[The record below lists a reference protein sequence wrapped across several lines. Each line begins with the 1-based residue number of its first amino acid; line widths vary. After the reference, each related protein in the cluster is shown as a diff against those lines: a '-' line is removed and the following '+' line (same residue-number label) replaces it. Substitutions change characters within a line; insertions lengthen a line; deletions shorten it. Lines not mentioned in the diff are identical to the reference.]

1 MAFARASIEVATV
14 RGVSRCIHVDLGS
27 RLARWRQGVARRASD
42 VARRWAAPPVLPPRL
57 WSHRHQIL
65 RLVLWANI
73 PPVAVLVLLHHQD
86 RASLALVSLVGC
98 LAALATL
105 SRGSRV
111 LRATLVSVGLMAC
124 AGLAAYASTGP
135 QRFAYFVV
143 MTASIA
149 LYRSW
154 PVLAVACVFGIGEE
168 LVLGT
173 VGLALVGALFMLIVG
188 SGGLIAWSMDVR
200 RYPLEEGPDETQAA
214 NRLRRAIQ
222 QGELVLHYQ
231 PKFDLR
237 TRRIVGVEALVRWL
251 LPGQEMVF
259 PDVFIGVAER
269 AGIMK
274 PLTFAVLDLALRQFR
289 AWDERGLTLP
299 MAVNL
304 TASILDDN
312 DFPDQLCAALEAVF
326 VAPAG
331 LALELTESVVMA
343 KPDRTLNILE
353 RLSEMGFQLA
363 IDDFGTGYSSLAYLG
378 RLPVDEIKID
388 RSFVMKMST
397 SEGDRTI
404 VQASIDLAHKFGKRV
419 VAEGVEDTTTLRL
432 LEEMGCDQA
441 QGYLISR
448 PLPAEHLARWLESW
462 VPPALLAA

>member
-1 MAFARASIEVATV
+1 M
-14 RGVSRCIHVDLGS
+14 
-27 RLARWRQGVARRASD
+27 
-42 VARRWAAPPVLPPRL
+42 
-57 WSHRHQIL
+57 
-65 RLVLWANI
+65 
-73 PPVAVLVLLHHQD
+73 
-86 RASLALVSLVGC
+86 VSLVAG
-98 LAALATL
+98 LAVLATL
-105 SRGSRV
+105 SRGTRV

-154 PVLAVACVFGIGEE
+154 PVLAVACVFGIGEQI
-168 LVLGT
+168 VLGSL
-173 VGLALVGALFMLIVG
+173 GLASVGALFMLIVG
-188 SGGLIAWSMDVR
+188 SGALIAWSMDVR

-214 NRLRRAIQ
+214 NRLRRGIQ
-222 QGELVLHYQ
+222 HGELVLHYQ

-237 TRRIVGVEALVRWL
+237 TRRIVGVEALVRWSP
-251 LPGQEMVF
+251 PGQELVF
-259 PDVFIGVAER
+259 PDAFIGVAER

-274 PLTFAVLDLALRQFR
+274 PLTFAVLDLALGQYR
-289 AWDERGLTLP
+289 AWDDIGLTLP
-299 MAVNL
+299 MAINL
-304 TASILDDN
+304 TASILEDT
-312 DFPDQLCAALEAVF
+312 DFPDQLCAALEARSVS
-326 VAPAG
+326 PAG
-331 LALELTESVVMA
+331 VALELTESVVMA
-343 KPDRTLNILE
+343 KPERTQHILK
-353 RLSEMGFQLA
+353 RLSAMGFQLA

-388 RSFVMKMST
+388 RSFVQKMST
-397 SEGDRTI
+397 SDGDRTI
-404 VQASIDLAHKFGKRV
+404 VQASIELAHKFGKRV

-448 PLPAEHLARWLESW
+448 PLPAGPLTVWLENW

>member
-1 MAFARASIEVATV
+1 
-14 RGVSRCIHVDLGS
+14 
-27 RLARWRQGVARRASD
+27 
-42 VARRWAAPPVLPPRL
+42 VARRWGNPPVLPPRL
-57 WSHRHQIL
+57 WLHRHQIL

-73 PPVAVLVLLHHQD
+73 PPVSVLVLLHRQD
-86 RASLALVSLVGC
+86 LRSLRLVVLV
-98 LAALATL
+98 AALAVLATII
-105 SRGSRV
+105 RGSRL
-111 LRATLVSVGLMAC
+111 LRATLVSIGLMTC
-124 AGLAAYASTGP
+124 AGLAAYASSGP

-143 MTASIA
+143 IAASIA

-154 PVLAVACVFGIGEE
+154 PVVALACVFGIAEE
-168 LVLGT
+168 LVLGS
-173 VGLALVGALFMLIVG
+173 VGLASIGALFMLIVG
-188 SGGLIAWSMDVR
+188 AGALIAWTMDVR
-200 RYPLEEGPDETQAA
+200 HYPLEEGPDETQAA

-222 QGELVLHYQ
+222 HGELILHYQ

-237 TRRIVGVEALVRWL
+237 TRRVVGVEALVRWL
-251 LPGQEMVF
+251 PPGQELVF
-259 PDVFIGVAER
+259 PDAFIGVAER

-299 MAVNL
+299 MAINL
-304 TASILDDN
+304 TASILDDS
-312 DFPDQLCAALEAVF
+312 DFPLQLCASLEAVL

-331 LALELTESVVMA
+331 IALELTESVVMA
-343 KPDRTLNILE
+343 KPARTLAILE

-378 RLPVDEIKID
+378 RFPMDEIKID
-388 RSFVMKMST
+388 RSFVLKMST

-404 VQASIDLAHKFGKRV
+404 VRASIDLAHKFGKLV

>member
-1 MAFARASIEVATV
+1 MNPASRPA
-14 RGVSRCIHVDLGS
+14 L
-27 RLARWRQGVARRASD
+27 WRQGVARASD
-42 VARRWAAPPVLPPRL
+42 AARRWAAPPVLPPRL

-73 PPVAVLVLLHHQD
+73 PPVSVLVLLHRED
-86 RASLALVSLVGC
+86 RQSLLLVLLVAG
-98 LAALATL
+98 LAVLATF
-105 SRGSRV
+105 SRGTRL

-124 AGLAAYASTGP
+124 AGLVAFASTGP
-135 QRFAYFVV
+135 QQFAYLAV
-143 MTASIA
+143 MTASVA

-154 PVLAVACVFGIGEE
+154 AVLAIACSLGIGVE
-168 LVLGT
+168 LLLGS
-173 VGLALVGALFMLIVG
+173 AWAAAIGALFMLIIG
-188 SGGLIAWSMDVR
+188 AGELTAWSMDVR

-214 NRLRRAIQ
+214 NRLRRGIH

-251 LPGQEMVF
+251 PPGQELLF
-259 PDVFIGVAER
+259 PDAFIGVAER

-274 PLTFAVLDLALRQFR
+274 PLTFAVLDLALRQYR
-289 AWDERGLTLP
+289 AWYDGGLRLP
-299 MAVNL
+299 MAINL
-304 TASILDDN
+304 TASILDDD
-312 DFPDQLCAALEAVF
+312 DFPIQLVAALELGSVSSS
-326 VAPAG
+326 G
-331 LALELTESVVMA
+331 ISLELTESVVMA
-343 KPDRTLNILE
+343 KPDRTQHILR
-353 RLSEMGFQLA
+353 RLSAMGFQLA

-388 RSFVMKMST
+388 RSFVQKMST
-397 SEGDRTI
+397 SDGDRTI
-404 VQASIDLAHKFGKRV
+404 VQASIELAHKFGKRV
-419 VAEGVEDTTTLRL
+419 VAEGVEDTTTLHL

-448 PLPAEHLARWLESW
+448 PLPAEQLARWLEAW

>member
-1 MAFARASIEVATV
+1 
-14 RGVSRCIHVDLGS
+14 
-27 RLARWRQGVARRASD
+27 

-86 RASLALVSLVGC
+86 PASLALVSLVGG

-105 SRGSRV
+105 SRGTRV

-154 PVLAVACVFGIGEE
+154 PVLAVACVFGVGEE
-168 LVLGT
+168 LALGT
-173 VGLALVGALFMLIVG
+173 VGLASVGALFMLIVG
-188 SGGLIAWSMDVR
+188 AGGLIAWSMDVR

-222 QGELVLHYQ
+222 HGELVLHYQ

-251 LPGQEMVF
+251 PPGEELVF
-259 PDVFIGVAER
+259 PDAFIGVAER

-274 PLTFAVLDLALRQFR
+274 PLTFAVLDLALRQYR
-289 AWDERGLTLP
+289 AWYDRGLRMP
-299 MAVNL
+299 MAINL
-304 TASILDDN
+304 TASILDDEA
-312 DFPDQLCAALEAVF
+312 FPVQLAAALEVGS
-326 VAPAG
+326 VSSSG
-331 LALELTESVVMA
+331 ISLELTESVVMA
-343 KPDRTLNILE
+343 KPDRTQHILK
-353 RLSEMGFQLA
+353 RLSAMGFQLA

-388 RSFVMKMST
+388 RSFVLRMST

-432 LEEMGCDQA
+432 LEVMGCDQA

>member
-1 MAFARASIEVATV
+1 
-14 RGVSRCIHVDLGS
+14 
-27 RLARWRQGVARRASD
+27 
-42 VARRWAAPPVLPPRL
+42 VARRWGNPPVLPPRL

-73 PPVAVLVLLHHQD
+73 PPVAVLVLLHRQD
-86 RASLALVSLVGC
+86 RLSLLLVFLLAGLAVLATVSRGPRLLRAALVSL
-98 LAALATL
+98 
-105 SRGSRV
+105 
-111 LRATLVSVGLMAC
+111 GLMAC
-124 AGLAAYASTGP
+124 AGLAAYASSGP
-135 QRFAYFVV
+135 QRFAYLAV
-143 MTASIA
+143 MTASVA

-154 PVLAVACVFGIGEE
+154 AVLAVACGFGIGIE
-168 LVLGT
+168 LLLGST
-173 VGLALVGALFMLIVG
+173 GAAALGALFMLIIG
-188 SGGLIAWSMDVR
+188 AGELTAWSMDVR
-200 RYPLEEGPDETQAA
+200 RYPLDEGPDETHAA

-222 QGELVLHYQ
+222 NGELVLHYQ

-251 LPGQEMVF
+251 PPGLELVF

-312 DFPDQLCAALEAVF
+312 DFPDQLCAALEALF

-331 LALELTESVVMA
+331 IALELTESVVMA

-388 RSFVMKMST
+388 RSFVLKMST

-448 PLPAEHLARWLESW
+448 PLPAEHLAQWLESW

>member
-1 MAFARASIEVATV
+1 
-14 RGVSRCIHVDLGS
+14 
-27 RLARWRQGVARRASD
+27 
-42 VARRWAAPPVLPPRL
+42 VLPPRL

-73 PPVAVLVLLHHQD
+73 PPVAVLVGLHGQD
-86 RASLALVSLVGC
+86 RQSTLLVILVAGLAV
-98 LAALATL
+98 LATW
-105 SRGSRV
+105 SRGTRL
-111 LRATLVSVGLMAC
+111 LRATLVSVSLMAC
-124 AGLAAYASTGP
+124 AGLVAYASKGP
-135 QRFAYFVV
+135 QQFAYLAV
-143 MTASIA
+143 MTASVA

-154 PVLAVACVFGIGEE
+154 AVLAVACAFGIGMEF
-168 LVLGT
+168 VLGSA
-173 VGLALVGALFMLIVG
+173 GAAAIGALFMLIIG
-188 SGGLIAWSMDVR
+188 AGELTAWSMDVR

-214 NRLRRAIQ
+214 NRLRRAIH

-237 TRRIVGVEALVRWL
+237 TRRVVGVEALVRWL
-251 LPGQEMVF
+251 PPGQELVF
-259 PDVFIGVAER
+259 PDAFVGVAER

-289 AWDERGLTLP
+289 VWDKRGRTLP
-299 MAVNL
+299 MAINL

-312 DFPDQLCAALEAVF
+312 DFPDELCAALEAALVS
-326 VAPAG
+326 PAG
-331 LALELTESVVMA
+331 IALELTESVVMA
-343 KPDRTLNILE
+343 KPDRTMDILE
-353 RLSEMGFQLA
+353 RLSAMGFQLA
-363 IDDFGTGYSSLAYLG
+363 VDDFGTGYSSLAYLG

-397 SEGDRTI
+397 NDGDRTI

-448 PLPAEHLARWLESW
+448 PLPAEQIARWLENW

>member
-1 MAFARASIEVATV
+1 
-14 RGVSRCIHVDLGS
+14 
-27 RLARWRQGVARRASD
+27 
-42 VARRWAAPPVLPPRL
+42 VLPPRL

-73 PPVAVLVLLHHQD
+73 PPVAVLVLLHGQD
-86 RASLALVSLVGC
+86 LRSLRLVVLV
-98 LAALATL
+98 AALAVLATL
-105 SRGSRV
+105 IRGSRL
-111 LRATLVSVGLMAC
+111 LRATLVSIGLMAC

-135 QRFAYFVV
+135 QRLAYFVV

-188 SGGLIAWSMDVR
+188 SGALIAWSMDVR

-214 NRLRRAIQ
+214 NRLRRGIHH
-222 QGELVLHYQ
+222 GELILHYQ

-251 LPGQEMVF
+251 PPGQELLF
-259 PDVFIGVAER
+259 PDAFIGVAER

-274 PLTFAVLDLALRQFR
+274 PLTFAVLDLALQQYR
-289 AWDERGLTLP
+289 AWYDRGLRLP
-299 MAVNL
+299 MAINL
-304 TASILDDN
+304 TASILDDEA
-312 DFPDQLCAALEAVF
+312 FPIQLVAALEVGS
-326 VAPAG
+326 VSSSG
-331 LALELTESVVMA
+331 ISLELTESVVMA
-343 KPDRTLNILE
+343 KPARTQHILK
-353 RLSEMGFQLA
+353 RLSALGFQLA

-388 RSFVMKMST
+388 RSFVQKMST
-397 SEGDRTI
+397 SLGDRTI
-404 VQASIDLAHKFGKRV
+404 VQASIELAHKFGKRV

-448 PLPAEHLARWLESW
+448 PLPAEHLAQWLESW